1 MNSPV
6 LNTKEAPE
14 KNEPESLDFR
24 LSQSA
29 VS

>member
-6 LNTKEAPE
+6 LDTKEALE
-14 KNEPESLDFR
+14 KNEPELLAW

>member
-6 LNTKEAPE
+6 LDTKEAPE
-14 KNEPESLDFR
+14 KNEPESLASR